1 MSVNT
6 VPLYIAEK
14 CVLIV
19 TILKI
24 IRSYKYMS
32 YTTVVTYT
40 TKLTSLSKSD
50 STCCAERRLI
60 KNLKHEFLKKGYKNH
75 QFSSWINRKHGALVI
90 CRETSYGDGIS
101 LPCVL
106 CRKMI
111 DKYNFKWIA
120 YDGERWVHSC
130 RSVNIPKSRP
140 TNKQV
145 RVLGFSFDN

>member
-32 YTTVVTYT
+32 YTTVITYT
-40 TKLTSLSKSD
+40 TKLNIQSKSD
-50 STCCAERRLI
+50 PICCSERRLI
-60 KNLKHEFLKKGYKNH
+60 KNLKHDFLKRGYKSH
-75 QFSSWINRKHGALVI
+75 QFSSWVNRKHGTLVI
-90 CRETSYGDGIS
+90 SRETSYGDGIS

-111 DKYNFKWIA
+111 EKYNFKWIA

-130 RSVNIPKSRP
+130 RSVNVPKSRP

-145 RVLGFSFDN
+145 RALGFSFDN

>member
-1 MSVNT
+1 
-6 VPLYIAEK
+6 
-14 CVLIV
+14 
-19 TILKI
+19 
-24 IRSYKYMS
+24 MS
-32 YTTVVTYT
+32 YTTVTTYT
-40 TKLTSLSKSD
+40 TKLNSKSSSD

-60 KNLKHEFLKKGYKNH
+60 RNLKHDFLKKGYKNH
-75 QFSSWINRKHGALVI
+75 QFSSWVNRKHGALVI

-111 DKYNFKWIA
+111 EKYKFKWIA

-130 RSVNIPKSRP
+130 RSGSSPNPQH

-145 RVLGFSFDN
+145 RVLGFSLND

>member
-111 DKYNFKWIA
+111 EKYNFKWIA

-130 RSVNIPKSRP
+130 RSVNVPKSRP

-145 RVLGFSFDN
+145 RALGFSFDN

>member
-1 MSVNT
+1 MSH
-6 VPLYIAEK
+6 
-14 CVLIV
+14 
-19 TILKI
+19 
-24 IRSYKYMS
+24 
-32 YTTVVTYT
+32 TTVVTYT
-40 TKLTSLSKSD
+40 TKLHSQSKSD

-60 KNLKHEFLKKGYKNH
+60 RHLKHDFLKKGYKNH
-75 QFSSWINRKHGALVI
+75 QFSSWVNRKHGALVI

-111 DKYNFKWIA
+111 EKYSFKWIA

-145 RVLGFSFDN
+145 RVLGFSLND

>member
-32 YTTVVTYT
+32 YTTVITYT

-75 QFSSWINRKHGALVI
+75 QFSSWMNRKHGALVI

-111 DKYNFKWIA
+111 EKYNFKWIA

-130 RSVNIPKSRP
+130 RSVNVPKSRP

-145 RVLGFSFDN
+145 RALGFSFDN